1 MVWQERPTP
10 SGRESTERVRGIC
23 LAIPGATERISH
35 GEAAWF
41 VRDKRQFATMSDHHH
56 DDRVAVWAAA
66 PLGLTETLVE
76 SRPDRFFAPPYV
88 GTRGWLGIWLDG
100 ASPIDWD
107 EVAALLRDAFT
118 TVAGTTTAR
127 RARPR

>member
-1 MVWQERPTP
+1 VHVPQRPTP
-10 SGRESTERVRGIC
+10 SGREPTNAVRAIC
-23 LAIPGATERISH
+23 LAIPDATERLSH

-56 DDRVAVWAAA
+56 DDRVAVWCAA
-66 PLGLTETLVE
+66 PMGATDTLVTA
-76 SRPDRFFAPPYV
+76 RPDRYFVPPYV

-100 ASPIDWD
+100 SVDWD
-107 EVAALLRDAFT
+107 EVAALLRDAFR
-118 TVAGTTTAR
+118 TVAEKTPAP

>member
-1 MVWQERPTP
+1 MLFPERPTP
-10 SGRESTERVRGIC
+10 NGRAPTEAVRAIC
-23 LAIPGATERISH
+23 LAIPDATERLSH

-56 DDRVAVWAAA
+56 DDRVAVWCAA
-66 PLGLTETLVE
+66 PIGATETLVAA
-76 SRPDRFFAPPYV
+76 RPDRYFVPPYV

-100 ASPIDWD
+100 PVDWD
-107 EVAALLRDAFT
+107 EVAALLRDGFR
-118 TVAGTTTAR
+118 TVAEKMPGG